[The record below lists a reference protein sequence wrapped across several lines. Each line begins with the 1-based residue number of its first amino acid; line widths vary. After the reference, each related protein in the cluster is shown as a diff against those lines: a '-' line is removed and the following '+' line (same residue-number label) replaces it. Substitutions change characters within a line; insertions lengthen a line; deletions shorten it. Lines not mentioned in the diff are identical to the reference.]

1 MGFFEYGNSEI
12 EYLSSRDARLGQAI
26 EKIGMIRR
34 EINPDTFAMLVNS
47 IVGQQITG
55 KAAETVWNRLVSLC
69 GEITP
74 ENIAKLDLAQIQSC
88 GMSMRKAGYIMG
100 IANAAQSRSVDF
112 NALTHLTDKE
122 IINTLTKLHGVGVW
136 TVEMLLIFSL
146 GRPDIVSF
154 NDFGIRKGMM
164 KLYGLDRLSKEAF
177 NEYRQRYS
185 PYGTVA
191 SFYLW
196 AIAAMQCS

>member
-1 MGFFEYGNSEI
+1 MGFFVYGSTEI
-12 EYLSSRDARLGQAI
+12 EYLSGRDARLGQAM

-34 EINPDTFAMLVNS
+34 EINPDPFAMLVNS

-74 ENIAKLDLAQIQSC
+74 ENIAKLEMAEIQSC
-88 GMSMRKAGYIMG
+88 GMSMRKAGYIKG
-100 IANAAQSRSVDF
+100 IADAAQSLSVDF
-112 NALTHLTDKE
+112 NALTHMTDKE
-122 IINTLTKLHGVGVW
+122 IINTLTKLNGVGVW
-136 TVEMLLIFSL
+136 TVEMLLFFSL

-164 KLYGLDRLSKEAF
+164 KLYGLESLSKKVF
-177 NEYRQRYS
+177 SEYRQRYS

-196 AIAAMQCS
+196 AISAM

>member
-74 ENIAKLDLAQIQSC
+74 KISRNWIWPKS
-88 GMSMRKAGYIMG
+88 
-100 IANAAQSRSVDF
+100 NPAAC
-112 NALTHLTDKE
+112 
-122 IINTLTKLHGVGVW
+122 
-136 TVEMLLIFSL
+136 
-146 GRPDIVSF
+146 P
-154 NDFGIRKGMM
+154 
-164 KLYGLDRLSKEAF
+164 
-177 NEYRQRYS
+177 
-185 PYGTVA
+185 
-191 SFYLW
+191 
-196 AIAAMQCS
+196 

>member
-1 MGFFEYGNSEI
+1 MGFFEYGKREI
-12 EYLSSRDARLGQAI
+12 EYLRSRDAILGKAM

-34 EINPDTFAMLVNS
+34 EINPDAFSMLINS
-47 IVGQQITG
+47 IVGQQISG
-55 KAAETVWNRLVSLC
+55 KAAETVWNRLMSLC

-74 ENIAKLDLAQIQSC
+74 YNIEKLGLAEIQSC

-100 IANAAQSRSVDF
+100 IAHAARERSVDF
-112 NALTHLTDKE
+112 NALAGMADKE
-122 IINTLTKLHGVGVW
+122 IINTLTKLSGVGVW

-164 KLYGLDRLSKEAF
+164 KLYGLESLSKGAF
-177 NEYRQRYS
+177 HECRQRYS
-185 PYGTVA
+185 PHGTVA

-196 AIAAMQCS
+196 AIAAM